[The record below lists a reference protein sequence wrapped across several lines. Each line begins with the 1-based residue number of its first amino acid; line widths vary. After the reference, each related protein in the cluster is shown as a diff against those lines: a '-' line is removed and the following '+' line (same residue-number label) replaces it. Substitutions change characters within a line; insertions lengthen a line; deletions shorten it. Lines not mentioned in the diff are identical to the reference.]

1 MGLAAHRS
9 KAVGRAGSSRQPSI
23 ACCIAS
29 MRAAPALVA
38 SLVRVRARVRVR
50 VGVRI
55 RVRVRVRI
63 RVRVSLAL
71 TLTLKL

>member
-1 MGLAAHRS
+1 MGLGLGLGVAAHRS

-50 VGVRI
+50 VRA
-55 RVRVRVRI
+55 

-71 TLTLKL
+71 TLKP